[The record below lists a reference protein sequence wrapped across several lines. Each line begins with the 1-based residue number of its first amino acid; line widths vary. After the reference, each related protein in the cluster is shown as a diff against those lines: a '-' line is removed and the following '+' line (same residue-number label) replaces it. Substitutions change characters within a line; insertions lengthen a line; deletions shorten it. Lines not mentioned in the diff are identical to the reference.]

1 MAFASIYVPEFWVQ
15 AILRSELTLRAER
28 ELRGCAIALVDGT
41 PPIWKVVAANRAA
54 LTLGIEIGMARP
66 QVEQFLGVQI
76 RQRSVTQEK
85 TAHAALLDVGWSFS
99 PRLENTAPG
108 TIVLDLAGLAP
119 LFGSNENIA
128 RKLAERAADIG
139 IAANVGVAENAEV
152 AIQASRGF
160 PGITLIPAGEE
171 ARRLGALPVNVLSP
185 STEILETL
193 ERWGIHTCAALAA
206 LPPLELSTRLGQEG
220 VRLQMLARGASVRS
234 LVIAE
239 TDFFFEEEMELD
251 DHVAEL
257 EPLSFLLGRLIEQ
270 LSARLAARSLAFQAI
285 RLQCELEPAFENDFQ
300 ISGEAERAKATAK
313 TYEKL
318 LTLPVAMRD
327 SKMLLNLLRL
337 QLQKDPPPAAIQKLR
352 MAAEPA
358 RPRSTQGGFFLP
370 PSPDPEKLE
379 LTVARLAKLVGDANI
394 GSPQLADT
402 HRPDEFCMKR
412 FEPPREEEKCRTK
425 PARVKA
431 ELAKPISQKSF
442 AAFRLFRPVVPARV
456 ELREARP
463 VRVSFRGMAGDVVTA
478 SGPWR
483 TSGDWWLT
491 NAWQQDEWDLE
502 ISFRGATRNAQY
514 TEKVQNKFQL
524 RDADRAEKN
533 KTHGIYRFFYDSIQ
547 QSWFVRGIYD

>member
-15 AILRSELTLRAER
+15 AVLRSER

-41 PPIWKVVAANRAA
+41 PPIWKVAAASRAA
-54 LTLGIEIGMARP
+54 LTLGIEIGMSRP

-76 RQRSVTQEK
+76 RQRSAAQEK
-85 TAHAALLDVGWSFS
+85 AAHAALLDVGWSFS

-108 TIVLDLAGLAP
+108 TIVLDLAELAP

-128 RKLAERAADIG
+128 RKLVERAAEIG
-139 IAANVGVAENAEV
+139 LAANVGVAENAEV

-160 PGITLIPAGEE
+160 SGITVIPAGEE
-171 ARRLGALPVNVLSP
+171 ARRLGVLPVNVLSP
-185 STEILETL
+185 SAEILETL

-206 LPPLELSTRLGQEG
+206 LPTAELSTRLGQEG
-220 VRLQMLARGASVRS
+220 VRLQLLARGASVRS
-234 LVIAE
+234 LAIAE
-239 TDFFFEEEMELD
+239 ADFFFEEEMELD

-285 RLQCELEPAFENDFQ
+285 RLQCELEPAFEKDFQ
-300 ISGEAERAKATAK
+300 ISGDIERAKATAK

-358 RPRSTQGGFFLP
+358 RPRTMQGGFFLP

-402 HRPDEFCMKR
+402 HRPDEFRMKR
-412 FEPPREEEKCRTK
+412 FEPPREEEKR
-425 PARVKA
+425 RG
-431 ELAKPISQKSF
+431 KPICGRTAEKQTGAKQGL

-463 VRVSFRGMAGDVVTA
+463 VRVSFRGMAGDVVAA

-483 TSGDWWLT
+483 TSGDWWMAD
-491 NAWQQDEWDLE
+491 AWQQDEWDLE
-502 ISFRGATRNAQY
+502 IQFRGAAWRVSQIEKAQNNFY
-514 TEKVQNKFQL
+514 RRGAEN
-524 RDADRAEKN
+524 AEKN
-533 KTHGIYRFFYDSIQ
+533 GAHGIYRFFYDSIQ